1 MGLERGFEGK
11 PGVQELETC
20 PSCRGAGVVKESS
33 GQESTCQKCK
43 GRGKIPSAKR

>member
-20 PSCRGAGVVKESS
+20 PQCRGTGVAKDNS
-33 GQESTCQKCK
+33 GREGTCTRCK
-43 GRGKIPSAKR
+43 GRGKLPSAK